1 MKKIISVLLAAIL
14 LSSAFA
20 VQVNAVETEKA
31 DDTQLYYDEFINYL
45 WPDYDEHKAFYDEI
59 KKYTYYKEVYRHD
72 TNGAEDWVLI
82 SAYGGMNLEELTA
95 HILFGMAFSNPSI
108 MVPFTYGYGV
118 YNVSENKFYD
128 LPEIK
133 DETKFPGIGEA
144 LEKCGI
150 GIKLEEPVFGD
161 NLICKDEFIKKANK
175 ELFNNSNYPGEKLI
189 KYYDELSHHYTDG
202 KLDWVL
208 VNAEYY
214 LDYLNADM
222 RSKTRYY
229 NFGDCVIKNE
239 HHMSKPF
246 YNTYGV
252 YVPSEK
258 IFYSLDNRLLKSPE
272 KFPELEETVYRLKL
286 GRLMYEQESNS
297 NEVFF
302 AYQKKNLGENFPLVQ
317 KTSSGNYNL
326 YAVCVPFYG
335 NSNNFGLDEN
345 GTPLKIKCEL
355 LFENDDY
362 LYFSAD
368 ISKAGVMEP
377 GADYIL
383 QFSSGAMTWNL
394 TMTKECLG
402 DTVVMTGESV
412 SDSDMETYYFVEWKN
427 NPQCGMQARLLPS
440 NTLWCAGKG
449 CTYLPVHCPK
459 AAFVSDALGKYL
471 LTSYQL
477 KDAVKANLNASFADA
492 GKNRANCEALG
503 INPVDV
509 YAQYA
514 DDNSAALINGEPRQL
529 ELNSQEVSAV
539 LYNGRYY
546 ADLEYIA
553 RVLGLTEAEIQAYNE
568 KENAEI
574 GDVNNDGVVNIA
586 DATTVQKSVAKL
598 AALNY
603 RMLLRADFNRN
614 GKVDIDDA
622 TCIQKRA
629 AKLI

>member
-1 MKKIISVLLAAIL
+1 
-14 LSSAFA
+14 
-20 VQVNAVETEKA
+20 
-31 DDTQLYYDEFINYL
+31 
-45 WPDYDEHKAFYDEI
+45 
-59 KKYTYYKEVYRHD
+59 
-72 TNGAEDWVLI
+72 
-82 SAYGGMNLEELTA
+82 
-95 HILFGMAFSNPSI
+95 
-108 MVPFTYGYGV
+108 
-118 YNVSENKFYD
+118 
-128 LPEIK
+128 
-133 DETKFPGIGEA
+133 
-144 LEKCGI
+144 
-150 GIKLEEPVFGD
+150 
-161 NLICKDEFIKKANK
+161 
-175 ELFNNSNYPGEKLI
+175 
-189 KYYDELSHHYTDG
+189 
-202 KLDWVL
+202 
-208 VNAEYY
+208 
-214 LDYLNADM
+214 
-222 RSKTRYY
+222 
-229 NFGDCVIKNE
+229 
-239 HHMSKPF
+239 
-246 YNTYGV
+246 
-252 YVPSEK
+252 
-258 IFYSLDNRLLKSPE
+258 
-272 KFPELEETVYRLKL
+272 
-286 GRLMYEQESNS
+286 
-297 NEVFF
+297 
-302 AYQKKNLGENFPLVQ
+302 
-317 KTSSGNYNL
+317 
-326 YAVCVPFYG
+326 
-335 NSNNFGLDEN
+335 
-345 GTPLKIKCEL
+345 
-355 LFENDDY
+355 
-362 LYFSAD
+362 
-368 ISKAGVMEP
+368 
-377 GADYIL
+377 
-383 QFSSGAMTWNL
+383 
-394 TMTKECLG
+394 
-402 DTVVMTGESV
+402 MTGESV